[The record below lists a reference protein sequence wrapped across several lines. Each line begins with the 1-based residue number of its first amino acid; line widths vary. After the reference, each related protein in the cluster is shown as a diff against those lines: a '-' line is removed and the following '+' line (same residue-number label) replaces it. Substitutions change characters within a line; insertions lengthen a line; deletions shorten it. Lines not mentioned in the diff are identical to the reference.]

1 MATWA
6 TIQQIMAGF
15 PETTEGTSYGT
26 PAFRIRKAFFV
37 RLRDEGDALVVK
49 AGQHL
54 RAALLQ
60 DGDPPFHTTPHY
72 DGPNSGLVLIRLAAI
87 SDDEL
92 RDVLTDAWLVNAP
105 PKLAAQ
111 WESRTSPLR

>member
-6 TIQQIMAGF
+6 TVQQIMAGF

-37 RLRDEGDALVVK
+37 RLREDEDTLVVK

-54 RAALLQ
+54 RAALLAQ
-60 DGDPPFHTTPHY
+60 GDPPFHTTPHY
-72 DGPNSGLVLIRLAAI
+72 DSPDSSYVLVRLAAI
-87 SDDEL
+87 SEAEL
-92 RDVLTDAWLVNAP
+92 RDVLTDAWLIDAP
-105 PKLAAQ
+105 PKLADRRRANSDPVQ
-111 WESRTSPLR
+111 

>member
-1 MATWA
+1 MADWA
-6 TIQQIMAGF
+6 TIQRIMAGF

-37 RLRDEGDALVVK
+37 RLRDAGDVLVVK
-49 AGQHL
+49 AGQEL
-54 RAALLQ
+54 RAALLA

-72 DGPNSGLVLIRLAAI
+72 DGPDSGYVLIRLGAI
-87 SDDEL
+87 ADDDL

-105 PKLAAQ
+105 PALASQ
-111 WESRTSPLR
+111 LRSPGEGG